1 MCLDNLVPALA
12 LLRKKTDFTDE
23 EINNFQKLIDL
34 FFQEW
39 VQLWGEKSI
48 TNHVHAYE

>member
-1 MCLDNLVPALA
+1 MFLVNLVTSSA

-34 FFQEW
+34 FFQE
-39 VQLWGEKSI
+39 
-48 TNHVHAYE
+48 